1 VPRVKPS
8 EAELDAIEE
17 RRKLVAGLDSLI
29 ERKSKPRAKSAKNA
43 REEMLAMVKARDW
56 KGATG
61 NHFVELYAWCHEK
74 VYGVEPG
81 EIRGTSKA
89 ATTAR
94 KAAISMASRMLNSEF
109 EGAVGMANYLH
120 WAFKREVEREKW
132 RVENGREGGRITWR
146 LVFAAG
152 SLLTDYRIARARQ
165 R

>member
-1 VPRVKPS
+1 VPRVKLTD
-8 EAELDAIEE
+8 AELDAIEQ
-17 RRKLVAGLDSLI
+17 RRKLADGLDSLI

-43 REEMLAMVKARDW
+43 REEMIAMVKSRDW
-56 KGATG
+56 KNATG

-81 EIRGTSKA
+81 EIRGTSKG

-94 KAAISMASRMLNSEF
+94 KAAIMMASRMLKAEF
-109 EGAVGMANYLH
+109 ETPVNMANYLH

-152 SLLTDYRIARARQ
+152 SLLTDYRIAKARQ